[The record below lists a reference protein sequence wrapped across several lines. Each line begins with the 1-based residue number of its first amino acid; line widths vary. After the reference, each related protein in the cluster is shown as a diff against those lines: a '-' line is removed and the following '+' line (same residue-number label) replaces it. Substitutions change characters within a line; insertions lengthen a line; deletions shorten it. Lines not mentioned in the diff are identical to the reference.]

1 MTSRETTTLLAQLR
15 AIRELTDTEI
25 QIAETRIGQAR
36 TEAVRREL
44 SENAEN
50 ARARAEAVGAAIR
63 ELGGVPEVIGPFLG
77 RATAVVKAL
86 IEQAQPFDEALL
98 GDLTLEHQLLDRA
111 RYVKALATSAGRSDI
126 VALAQRLITAHSATV
141 DWLTTVLAEE
151 ALGGPAALRRTP
163 LQAAAGAAVKLVNLP
178 VTWSARG
185 VDRALD
191 TVRAT
196 PPALGELLA
205 RGAHAGDIA
214 ARTLTASRDAALE
227 SAEQVTRRE
236 GAGTAAG
243 SLHSVRAATGVL
255 EPGELPVTDYDQLN
269 VGRAVAAVK
278 ELTDPA
284 DIRAIVAYEEA
295 HKKRHGVVSAAQTRL
310 AVIAQ
315 EAAGLN

>member
-44 SENAEN
+44 TQNAEN

-63 ELGGVPEVIGPFLG
+63 ELGGVPDVIGPFLG

-111 RYVKALATSAGRSDI
+111 RYVKALATSAGRREI
-126 VALAQRLITAHSATV
+126 AALAQRLITAHTATV

-243 SLHSVRAATGVL
+243 SLRSVRAATGVL
-255 EPGELPVTDYDQLN
+255 EPEELPIDDYDQLN
-269 VGRAVAAVK
+269 VSRAVAAVK

-310 AVIAQ
+310 AVIAKDV
-315 EAAGLN
+315 AGLN